1 LDIKNILKLKLYNR
15 LIIDQIE
22 NWINDKEA
30 ILLLGA
36 RQTGKTSILYKII
49 QNLINSEKVNTEDIY
64 FFDAENINH
73 LLILS
78 RGIDEICK
86 IVKPDENKKK
96 YIFLDE
102 IQYVKNIDKTLKLL
116 VDHYGNYF
124 KIFATG
130 SSSLE
135 IKNKFKQSMT
145 GRKIIFEVY
154 PLSFYEYLTFLE
166 EKQLADIIKN
176 RNFSDDR
183 SDIAYENMR
192 QLKAKYLDYL
202 LYGGYPRIVLE
213 SDENKK
219 KILLDEI
226 YSTYIKK
233 DVEAFFKIEDIEKF
247 NNFVKYAAINS
258 GQIFNANSASKS
270 LGMARK
276 TIIRYLN
283 ILNMS
288 YIIGVIRPF
297 YKNKNKEILKM
308 PKIYFYDNGIRN
320 SILNNFNNIDSRVDS
335 GVVLET
341 SAYLNL
347 LKYFNKREN
356 IKFWRTK
363 TGSEI
368 DFIIDGEKFY
378 AIECK
383 KSLANFSINKYKDF
397 LENYM
402 PQKFFVFN
410 LDKEE
415 NSKSLIY
422 KLQFVI

>member
-1 LDIKNILKLKLYNR
+1 MDIKNILKLKLYNR

>member
-49 QNLINSEKVNTEDIY
+49 QNLVNSEKVNTEDIY

>member
-1 LDIKNILKLKLYNR
+1 MDIKNILKLKLYNR

-49 QNLINSEKVNTEDIY
+49 QNLVNSGKVNPDDIY

-116 VDHYGNYF
+116 VDHYSNYF

>member
-1 LDIKNILKLKLYNR
+1 MDIKNILKLKLYNR

-49 QNLINSEKVNTEDIY
+49 QNLVNSEKVNTEDIY